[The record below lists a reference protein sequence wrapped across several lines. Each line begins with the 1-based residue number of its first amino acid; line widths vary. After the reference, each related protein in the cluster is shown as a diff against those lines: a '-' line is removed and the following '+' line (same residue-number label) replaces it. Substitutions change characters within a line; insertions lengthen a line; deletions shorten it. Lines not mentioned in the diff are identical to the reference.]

1 MSTGARKNPFKNS
14 KFILEID
21 GIIHSGLTE
30 VVISS
35 NSIEIIESMEGNEN
49 PTSVRKL
56 PGLTKYSNIILKRE
70 ITDSL
75 ELYNWYKDIEDG
87 KISTSRKNISIIL
100 HDKLGKE
107 QARWDFVQAWPV
119 KYSGPC
125 LNAIGNEI
133 AIETLEIAHE
143 GMIRAK

>member
-1 MSTGARKNPFKNS
+1 MTTGTRKNPFRNS
-14 KFILEID
+14 RFILEID
-21 GIIHSGLTE
+21 GVIHSGLTE

-49 PTSVRKL
+49 PTNVRKL
-56 PGLTKYSNIILKRE
+56 PGLTKYSNIVLKWE
-70 ITDSL
+70 MTDSL

-87 KISTSRKNISIIL
+87 KISTSRKNVSIIVL
-100 HDKLGKE
+100 DKRGKE

-125 LNAIGNEI
+125 LNANGNET
-133 AIETLEIAHE
+133 AIETLEITHE